1 MTLTCNFRYKIIY
14 AQLQFDEIQR
24 YASGKVEIMAQNPY
38 LGLWV
43 VLIIGILCNVLLAY
57 YATFGQIAM

>member
-1 MTLTCNFRYKIIY
+1 MIY

-24 YASGKVEIMAQNPY
+24 YASGQVEIMAQNPY

-43 VLIIGILCNVLLAY
+43 VLIIGILCKVRSMMVDSDVEAVWQRSGRRK
-57 YATFGQIAM
+57 T